1 MKRKLKREMYKEKE
15 DLEDEMTDKLNDVE
29 KKIKDIKETNTFVIP
44 RIIRNRYPVIYNLNV
59 FSIIKKIDD
68 QRKRCIT
75 NYTEIKNKIHHLKH
89 ENKYHRNFNKKV
101 GDDDF
106 QTSLSKLN
114 KAKKEVIKQI
124 LTLKSAF
131 SIIDQMFYQ
140 EILNGETLRQ
150 RWFCNW
156 CWWYQ
161 YDPPINPLTLN
172 EFIVNLMDPFKSCDK
187 SQFEYKDEDNIIKNL
202 SSNKK
207 KKNIFRKMFSYTGKK

>member
-1 MKRKLKREMYKEKE
+1 
-15 DLEDEMTDKLNDVE
+15 
-29 KKIKDIKETNTFVIP
+29 
-44 RIIRNRYPVIYNLNV
+44 
-59 FSIIKKIDD
+59 
-68 QRKRCIT
+68 
-75 NYTEIKNKIHHLKH
+75 
-89 ENKYHRNFNKKV
+89 
-101 GDDDF
+101 
-106 QTSLSKLN
+106 
-114 KAKKEVIKQI
+114 
-124 LTLKSAF
+124 
-131 SIIDQMFYQ
+131 MFYQ